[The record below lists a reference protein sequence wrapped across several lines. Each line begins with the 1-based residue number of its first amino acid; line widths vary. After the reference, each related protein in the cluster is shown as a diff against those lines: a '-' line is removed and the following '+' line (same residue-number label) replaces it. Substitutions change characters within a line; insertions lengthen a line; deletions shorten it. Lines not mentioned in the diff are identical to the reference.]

1 MEDISETGKR
11 AITSTD
17 KAESD
22 LKKEETTGKASPER
36 DEILQF
42 LKSHLPEIE
51 AVANQTLVGQHQSYR
66 ATAAIE
72 TVYFPE
78 RTYGTC
84 SFPAGWYEA
93 LRIRLGEAKGHN
105 WWCVLYPRL
114 CFTDCLHAVVE
125 EGEQQE
131 LKEVLTEEEYETLLH
146 EPGRWKIG
154 LRILEN

>member
-1 MEDISETGKR
+1 MR
-11 AITSTD
+11 PCV
-17 KAESD
+17 SD
-22 LKKEETTGKASPER
+22 WAR
-36 DEILQF
+36 Q
-42 LKSHLPEIE
+42 
-51 AVANQTLVGQHQSYR
+51 
-66 ATAAIE
+66 
-72 TVYFPE
+72 
-78 RTYGTC
+78 
-84 SFPAGWYEA
+84 
-93 LRIRLGEAKGHN
+93 KGHN